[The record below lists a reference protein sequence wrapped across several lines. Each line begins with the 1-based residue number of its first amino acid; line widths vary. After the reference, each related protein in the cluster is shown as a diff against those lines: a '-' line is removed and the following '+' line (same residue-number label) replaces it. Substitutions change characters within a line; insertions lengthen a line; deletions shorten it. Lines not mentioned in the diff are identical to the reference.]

1 MTTASVQENMES
13 FEGIQPSGAPIYIPG
28 PLAVGS
34 GQGRGAMG
42 LFLENWAKCLC
53 IQSAWAN
60 DGQAVMRARARARA
74 CVCVCVHAP
83 TDTPG
88 SGRGMYHHPAQG
100 KIKLMPP
107 LSPGLNWIPLK
118 PLPLPPGPTFL

>member
-60 DGQAVMRARARARA
+60 DGQAVMRVRACVRV
-74 CVCVCVHAP
+74 CVCVCVC
-83 TDTPG
+83 T
-88 SGRGMYHHPAQG
+88 HPQTLQAQEEVCT
-100 KIKLMPP
+100 I
-107 LSPGLNWIPLK
+107 I
-118 PLPLPPGPTFL
+118 LPKAK